1 MKNPLN
7 IFWKKKKPTKNTSN
21 TSHLELEVLN
31 ASSRSSQNYPA
42 CAVQCRIHSTPV
54 KLALMG
60 IVFKNVLLSANI
72 YTSLQQF
79 SLLTPVSLVFSAY
92 YTGSWLDHLCHK
104 RKRTPVTQM
113 FQCKLQHISPN
124 HQQKS
129 AYAEIDLTV
138 ECRPHAP
145 ICQLWRT
152 GEGPT
157 AVTPTAG
164 WTVKAAKP

>member
-1 MKNPLN
+1 MNIILTSFLN
-7 IFWKKKKPTKNTSN
+7 SSAQPTTFHVTAPHEKPTEHFLEKKKPTKNTSN

-54 KLALMG
+54 KLALTG

-72 YTSLQQF
+72 YTLLQQF

-113 FQCKLQHISPN
+113 FQCKLQHIAQTIN
-124 HQQKS
+124 KS
-129 AYAEIDLTV
+129 QPML
-138 ECRPHAP
+138 R
-145 ICQLWRT
+145 
-152 GEGPT
+152 
-157 AVTPTAG
+157 
-164 WTVKAAKP
+164 